1 MIWAIDPHSRNPQ
14 NPALMNQLHRCLV
27 ATLLATAIFGT
38 PRTSNAEHERHAR
51 PLDFTPYTLDPKEA
65 RVGLQTME
73 LGLWGHPL
81 LEKMDVGISPLTYL
95 SFGVGLK
102 AVSAHGKYEMYRD
115 TTLSLAVA
123 GGVNWIDFRGVDVP
137 ARFVV
142 IPLSLYTGV
151 RLTNDW
157 FLTAGVTHTRVR
169 LKAEGMVGSID
180 ELGGAIG
187 TESLQVRSAVRYRL
201 SGRTL
206 LSLDVRYAG
215 YQTQFIE
222 GNVDPDSMDGDS
234 DGVYARVES
243 DLIGG
248 DRAITVGS
256 TVHWRWKRFN
266 LELGLE
272 YGAYSIPFIHFIVPS
287 RSFAPRLDFYW
298 RF

>member
-1 MIWAIDPHSRNPQ
+1 MSHLRQCLIALLIAGAVVGS
-14 NPALMNQLHRCLV
+14 PAAAR
-27 ATLLATAIFGT
+27 AD
-38 PRTSNAEHERHAR
+38 HEPHAR
-51 PLDFTPYTLDPKEA
+51 PLDFTPYTLNPKEA
-65 RVGLQTME
+65 RVGLQSME

-81 LEKMDVGISPLTYL
+81 LEKIDVGISPLTYM
-95 SFGVGLK
+95 SFGFGLK

-115 TTLSLAVA
+115 ETLSLAVA

-151 RLTNDW
+151 RLSDSW
-157 FLTAGVTHTRVR
+157 FVTAGVTHTRVR

-187 TESLQVRSAVRYRL
+187 TESLQVRSALRYRL

-206 LSLDVRYAG
+206 LSLDMRFAG
-215 YQTQFIE
+215 YQTQFLE
-222 GNVDPDSMDGDS
+222 GNVDPDAMDGDS

-248 DRAITVGS
+248 DKAITVGS